1 MIIDGN
7 TCRMLNNNKTESR
20 NFANQPF
27 SSNLTLL
34 FTEFREILRFTI
46 LRLRNR
52 GWQLIALLSRF
63 APFFPV
69 QRIKQGEKY
78 LYKTIRYPVLFIR
91 GGISQSINHREATY
105 RKLIL
110 TPASLHYS
118 STVLIV
124 IRVVEFKKGREKE
137 IFNNDLYNESTF
149 VKWNRIESNIDIISR
164 IG

>member
-27 SSNLTLL
+27 SSNSTFHRVSRDSPFYDSSFKKSRLTA
-34 FTEFREILRFTI
+34 
-46 LRLRNR
+46 NR
-52 GWQLIALLSRF
+52 PTLSVRSVF
-63 APFFPV
+63 SRATH
-69 QRIKQGEKY
+69 
-78 LYKTIRYPVLFIR
+78 KTGRKIFIQNDSIPCIIHS

-149 VKWNRIESNIDIISR
+149 VK
-164 IG
+164 

>member
-27 SSNLTLL
+27 SSNSTFHRVSRDSPFYDSSFKKSRLTA
-34 FTEFREILRFTI
+34 
-46 LRLRNR
+46 NR
-52 GWQLIALLSRF
+52 PTLSVRSV
-63 APFFPV
+63 FPV

>member
-27 SSNLTLL
+27 SSNST
-34 FTEFREILRFTI
+34 FHRVSRDSPFFTI